1 MSARLIKS
9 TEGNN
14 VSFAPFV
21 LPQTNDYKNNGEVQ
35 PFAFP
40 SIQPQAQQQS
50 KSEVVDRP
58 THNLANVQTEAQQ
71 ILAQARAEAEQILMT
86 AKMRAAEIEQEA
98 RKKGEAEAQANIAIE
113 VERQATETRKR
124 LAHTIDEIMSL
135 SSRIAANAEHEM
147 VQLAVEIAK
156 KIVHREVT
164 VDRKIALTLARVAL
178 TRLHTRSVATV
189 RLHPSDFH
197 YALAHRDQLESD
209 GAVEIVE
216 DKSVGLGG
224 CIVQTE
230 MGDID
235 ARIVQQFRE
244 IEKGFWGIQS

>member
-14 VSFAPFV
+14 TPLAPFV
-21 LPQTNDYKNNGEVQ
+21 LPQTNDFKNNGEAKS
-35 PFAFP
+35 FAFP
-40 SIQPQAQQQS
+40 SLQTGTQQA
-50 KSEVVDRP
+50 KSEVAADKAAN
-58 THNLANVQTEAQQ
+58 NLASAQTEAQQ
-71 ILAQARAEAEQILMT
+71 TLAQARAEAEQILMT
-86 AKMRAAEIEQEA
+86 AKTRAVEIEQEA
-98 RKKGEAEAQANIAIE
+98 RAKGEAEARANIAIE
-113 VERQATETRKR
+113 VEQQAAEIRRR
-124 LAHTIDEIMSL
+124 LAQTIDEITNL

-147 VQLAVEIAK
+147 VQLAIEIAK

-164 VDRKIALTLARVAL
+164 VDREIALTLARVAL

-197 YALAHRDQLESD
+197 YALAHRDQLDSD

-216 DKSVGLGG
+216 DKSVGIGG

-244 IEKGFWGIQS
+244 IEKGFWG